1 MQIRAKKLTA
11 EDFAKYGEVIDLSPS
26 VEPTVS
32 AEVLDYWKQQAVFS
46 IDGPAEIGVLKVKK
60 HEMVF
65 EKMEQHTETPEI
77 LIGQGG
83 GFVVPVAPPSDDVPS
98 PDKIEAFEVGPRQAI
113 MLKRSCWH
121 WVPNPADK
129 DELTILVLFKDN
141 TSADDLVVKDI
152 AEQCKVVA

>member
-26 VEPTVS
+26 VEPTIS
-32 AEVLDYWKQQAVFS
+32 ADVLDYWKQQAVFS

-65 EKMEQHTETPEI
+65 DQMEQHTETPEI
-77 LIGQGG
+77 LIGLDG
-83 GFVVPVAPPSDDVPS
+83 GFIVPVAPPSEDVPNPES
-98 PDKIEAFEVGPRQAI
+98 IEAFEVGANQAI
-113 MLKRSCWH
+113 MMKRSCWH

-129 DELTILVLFKDN
+129 DELIILVLFKDN
-141 TSADDLVVKDI
+141 TSEDDLVIEDL
-152 AEQCKVVA
+152 AEQCKVTY